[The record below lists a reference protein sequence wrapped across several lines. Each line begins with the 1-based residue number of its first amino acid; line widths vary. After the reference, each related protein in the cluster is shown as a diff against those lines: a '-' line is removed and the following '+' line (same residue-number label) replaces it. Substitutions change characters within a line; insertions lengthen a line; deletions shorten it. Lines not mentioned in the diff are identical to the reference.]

1 MAQKK
6 TAAMGKGLDALL
18 KNTDLKNIANK
29 NGNSISI
36 TTGIANISVSDIEP
50 NPYQPRKEFSEE
62 ALAELAESIKQQGV
76 ITPITVRKI
85 ETGKYQ
91 LIAGERRL
99 RAAKLANLTQI
110 PAYIR
115 VATDQ
120 QAMEMALVE
129 NIQREDL
136 NALEVALSY
145 SALIE
150 ECKLTQE
157 ELSTRVGKN
166 RSTITN
172 YLRLLK
178 LPAEIQIALSSNKIS
193 MAHARCLISIEDAEK
208 QLNILHEIEE
218 KDLSVRQTEK
228 IIQDLNSEK
237 QPVSRKRKVEALPEL
252 HAQAKNEL
260 KNHIQSEIDVK
271 RSRKG
276 KGTLTIH
283 FNNDADFQ
291 RIINIIQG
299 K

>member
-6 TAAMGKGLDALL
+6 TAALGKGLDSLL
-18 KNTDLKNIANK
+18 KNSDLKNI
-29 NGNSISI
+29 NSPGSPSVSI
-36 TTGIANISVSDIEP
+36 AASIASIDISDIEA
-50 NPYQPRKEFSEE
+50 NPYQPRKEFDEE
-62 ALAELAESIKQQGV
+62 SLAELAESIKHQGV

-85 ETGKYQ
+85 ENGKYQ

-99 RAAKLANLTQI
+99 RAAKIAKLAKI

-115 VATDQ
+115 IATDQ

-136 NALEVALSY
+136 NSLEVALSY
-145 SALIE
+145 SALID

-157 ELSTRVGKN
+157 ELSTRVGKS

-178 LPAEIQIALSSNKIS
+178 LPAEIQIALISNKIS
-193 MAHARCLISIEDAEK
+193 MAHARCLISIEDSAT
-208 QLNILHEIEE
+208 QLSILHKIEE

-228 IIQDLNSEK
+228 MAKDLTSAKKTILHKNATD
-237 QPVSRKRKVEALPEL
+237 ALPEL
-252 HAQAKNEL
+252 HTQGKAEL
-260 KNHIQSEIDVK
+260 KNYIQSEIDIK

-283 FNNDADFQ
+283 FNNDSDFQ
-291 RIINIIQG
+291 RILNIIQG

>member
-6 TAAMGKGLDALL
+6 TAALGKGLDSLL
-18 KNTDLKNIANK
+18 KNSDLKNI
-29 NGNSISI
+29 NSPGSPSVSI
-36 TTGIANISVSDIEP
+36 AASIASIDISDIEA
-50 NPYQPRKEFSEE
+50 NPYQPRKEFDGES
-62 ALAELAESIKQQGV
+62 LAELAESIKHQGV

-85 ETGKYQ
+85 ENGKYQ

-99 RAAKLANLTQI
+99 RAAKIAKLTKI

-136 NALEVALSY
+136 NSLEVALSY
-145 SALIE
+145 SALID

-157 ELSTRVGKN
+157 ELSTRVGKS

-178 LPAEIQIALSSNKIS
+178 LPAEIQIALISNKIS
-193 MAHARCLISIEDAEK
+193 MAHARCLISIEDSAT
-208 QLNILHEIEE
+208 QLSILHKIEE

-228 IIQDLNSEK
+228 IAKDLTSAK
-237 QPVSRKRKVEALPEL
+237 KTIIRKNAADALPEL
-252 HAQAKNEL
+252 HTQCKAEL
-260 KNHIQSEIDVK
+260 KNYIQSEIDIK

-283 FNNDADFQ
+283 FNNDSDFQ
-291 RIINIIQG
+291 RILNIIQG

>member
-1 MAQKK
+1 M
-6 TAAMGKGLDALL
+6 DSLL
-18 KNTDLKNIANK
+18 
-29 NGNSISI
+29 GNSNLKDVAKPNVSPVSI
-36 TTGIANISVSDIEP
+36 TASIANINISDIEA
-50 NPYQPRKEFSEE
+50 NPYQPRKEFDKES
-62 ALAELAESIKQQGV
+62 LAELAESIKQQGV

-85 ETGKYQ
+85 GNGKYQ

-99 RAAKLANLTQI
+99 RAAKMAKLVKI

-145 SALIE
+145 SALID

-166 RSTITN
+166 RSTINN

-193 MAHARCLISIEDAEK
+193 MAHARCLITIEDSEK
-208 QLNILHEIEE
+208 QLSMLHEIEE

-228 IIQDLNSEK
+228 MAKDLTTEK
-237 QPVSRKRKVEALPEL
+237 QPLARKKAAEALPEL
-252 HAQAKNEL
+252 HSQSKAEL
-260 KNHIQSEIDVK
+260 KKLIQSEIDIK

-283 FNNDADFQ
+283 FNNDSDFQ